1 MFKNSESPI
10 SLFSFQDII
19 TSLTGIMLTVVLLLA
34 LELINSRQ
42 KQAEASPL
50 AQELELA
57 RQIRNAAEKR
67 KKELEA
73 DIARL
78 QEASMSSFKY
88 DAEILRMNEQAIK
101 EELEKIE
108 RTMSIAKI
116 EKGKLDEKM
125 AEQSRRAEM
134 LKAKQLK
141 KDEIKNKAEK
151 IAKENKLLEEKLGKV
166 NEALD
171 KKRKGVKISF
181 SGGTDKKPVLVECSK
196 MLVRVSV
203 FQSGEVK
210 EFRPESP
217 ILTDMV
223 KDVVSYLS
231 TLPSS
236 MYYIVFLTKPSSGA
250 YLDFLQR
257 YSSEKLKHSLG
268 EEPIYEEE
276 DCL

>member
-50 AQELELA
+50 AQELEVA
-57 RQIRNAAEKR
+57 RQIRDAAEKR

-88 DAEILRMNEQAIK
+88 DVKILRINEQAIK

-108 RTMSIAKI
+108 EALSAAKK
-116 EKGKLDEKM
+116 EQGKLDEKL
-125 AEQSRRAEM
+125 AEQSSRAEV
-134 LKAKQLK
+134 LKEEQRK
-141 KDEIKNKAEK
+141 KDEIRSKAEK

-181 SGGTDKKPVLVECSK
+181 SGGTDKKPVLVECSR

-210 EFRPESP
+210 EFRPKSP

-236 MYYIVFLTKPSSGA
+236 KYYIVFLAKPSSGA
-250 YLDFLQR
+250 YFNFLQR
-257 YSSEKLKHSLG
+257 YSSEKLTHSIG

>member
-57 RQIRNAAEKR
+57 KQIRNAAEKR

-88 DAEILRMNEQAIK
+88 DAEMLRINEQAIK

-108 RTMSIAKI
+108 RALSVAKI
-116 EKGKLDEKM
+116 EKAKLEEKM

-134 LKAKQLK
+134 LKDKQQK
-141 KDEIKNKAEK
+141 ADEIKNKAEK

>member
-1 MFKNSESPI
+1 MTYWADVQE
-10 SLFSFQDII
+10 QRI
-19 TSLTGIMLTVVLLLA
+19 TNITFLIPGHNHVLDGDYADCGAAFGSGADKL
-34 LELINSRQ
+34 
-42 KQAEASPL
+42 
-50 AQELELA
+50 QELELA

-73 DIARL
+73 DIARV

-88 DAEILRMNEQAIK
+88 DAEILRINEQAIK
-101 EELEKIE
+101 DEFEKIE
-108 RTMSIAKI
+108 QALTLATI
-116 EKGKLDEKM
+116 EKDKLDKKL
-125 AEQSRRAEM
+125 AEQSKRAEV
-134 LKAKQLK
+134 LKEEQHK
-141 KDEIKNKAEK
+141 KVEIKNNAEK
-151 IAKENKLLEEKLGKV
+151 MAKENKLLEEKLGKV

-210 EFRPESP
+210 EFRPKSP
-217 ILTDMV
+217 MLTDMV

-231 TLPSS
+231 TLPPS

-250 YLDFLQR
+250 YLNFLQL
-257 YSSEKLKHSLG
+257 YSNEKLMHSLG

>member
-57 RQIRNAAEKR
+57 KQIRNAAEKR

-88 DAEILRMNEQAIK
+88 DSEILRMNEQALK
-101 EELEKIE
+101 EEFEKIE
-108 RTMSIAKI
+108 QALTLATI
-116 EKGKLDEKM
+116 EKDKLDKKL
-125 AEQSRRAEM
+125 AEQSKRAEV
-134 LKAKQLK
+134 LKEEQHK

-151 IAKENKLLEEKLGKV
+151 IVKENKLLEEKLGKV

-171 KKRKGVKISF
+171 KKRKGVKVSF

-196 MLVRVSV
+196 KLVRVSV

-236 MYYIVFLTKPSSGA
+236 RYYIVFLAKPSSGA
-250 YLDFLQR
+250 YFDFLQR
-257 YSSEKLKHSLG
+257 YSSEKLEHSIG

>member
-50 AQELELA
+50 AQEMELA

-88 DAEILRMNEQAIK
+88 DAEILRMNEKALK

-108 RTMSIAKI
+108 QALSMA
-116 EKGKLDEKM
+116 ENEQGKLDEKLR
-125 AEQSRRAEM
+125 EQSRRAEM
-134 LKAKQLK
+134 LKEKQRK
-141 KDEIKNKAEK
+141 KAEISARAEK

-181 SGGTDKKPVLVECSK
+181 SSGTDKKPVLVECSRT
-196 MLVRVSV
+196 LVRVSV

-217 ILTDMV
+217 ILTDMA
-223 KDVVSYLS
+223 KNVVSYLS
-231 TLPSS
+231 TLPPS
-236 MYYIVFLTKPSSGA
+236 MYYIVFLAKPSSGA
-250 YLDFLQR
+250 YFHFLQR
-257 YSSEKLKHSLG
+257 YSSEKLKHSIG